1 MADTMEKA
9 DHKDHVSLS
18 PIAAGGPQQGQVSS
32 YIKPQDRK
40 LHDPNVTLEEY
51 HYYAQQTREIEKTY
65 ESPKLRWREII
76 HKKKGDNDVNDT
88 SNGVE
93 QDSKVLHNDVNFADP
108 AARAQISDE
117 EWVNASRA
125 FRTASWGAVFYL
137 ITTGKS
143 IARP

>member
-1 MADTMEKA
+1 MMEKT
-9 DHKDHVSLS
+9 DHKDHESLS
-18 PIAAGGPQQGQVSS
+18 PTATGGPRQGQVSS
-32 YIKPQDRK
+32 YIKPQNRK

-76 HKKKGDNDVNDT
+76 HKKKNNEINVD
-88 SNGVE
+88 SNETG
-93 QDSKVLHNDVNFADP
+93 QDSKALHSDVNFADP

-137 ITTGKS
+137 ITTGES
-143 IARP
+143 IA